1 MAVVRNFKFGLYING
16 TICQPADVVI
26 PKVGVVGIT
35 WHILEFYIPRNIS
48 GMAEASVFKFR
59 ILVGREKY

>member
-1 MAVVRNFKFGLYING
+1 MKNIPEKGL
-16 TICQPADVVI
+16 
-26 PKVGVVGIT
+26 VGIT